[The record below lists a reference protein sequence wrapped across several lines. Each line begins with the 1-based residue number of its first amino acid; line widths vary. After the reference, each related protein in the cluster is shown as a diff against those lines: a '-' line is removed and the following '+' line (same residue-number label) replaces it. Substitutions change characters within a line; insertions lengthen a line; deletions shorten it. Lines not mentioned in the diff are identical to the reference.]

1 MAEIDEV
8 MNRTKSRDKVRCI
21 VIANKDGVS
30 IRSTLPSDK
39 AGESSQLA
47 SIVYQL
53 TEKAR
58 CCVRDVDPTNDM
70 TFLRFRLRKHEILVA
85 PGKDYYLIVQQGIE
99 ED

>member
-39 AGESSQLA
+39 AGESS
-47 SIVYQL
+47 
-53 TEKAR
+53 
-58 CCVRDVDPTNDM
+58 
-70 TFLRFRLRKHEILVA
+70 
-85 PGKDYYLIVQQGIE
+85 
-99 ED
+99 